1 MNDIN
6 WIRSLDNNFADLEQW
21 FAAKLFLGSCISA
34 CCAVFGID
42 LLLFYF
48 LLGALTVEAVARSIL
63 SCRRNRGLCRGLQR
77 GITRYI
83 CYGAFLFMAI
93 ALQVAFKRSLGLA
106 IPVADIFMCYLIIT
120 DCASILGHLN
130 ALGVPIP
137 KGLRFM
143 IVGGKRKIERKIEEI
158 THTQENGGGKKHGS

>member
-6 WIRSLDNNFADLEQW
+6 WIRSLDSNFADLEQW
-21 FAAKLFLGSCISA
+21 FAGKLFLGTCVSA
-34 CCAVFGID
+34 ACGMLGID

-48 LLGALTVEAVARSIL
+48 LVGALTTESIVRAIL

-83 CYGAFLFMAI
+83 CYGAFLFMAMS
-93 ALQVAFKRSLGLA
+93 LQVAFKRSLGLA

-120 DCASILGHLN
+120 DCSSILGHLH

-137 KGLRFM
+137 RGLRFM
-143 IVGGKRKIERKIEEI
+143 IVGGKKRIENRIEAI
-158 THTQENGGGKKHGS
+158 THSDDNQRGKNHGA

>member
-21 FAAKLFLGSCISA
+21 FAAKLFLGSCVSA
-34 CCAVFGID
+34 CCAVFGMD

-48 LLGALTVEAVARSIL
+48 LLGALFVETATRALL
-63 SCRRNRGLCRGLQR
+63 SCRRGRGLCRGLQR

-106 IPVADIFMCYLIIT
+106 VPLADIFMCYLILT
-120 DCASILGHLN
+120 DCASILGHLS

-143 IVGGKRKIERKIEEI
+143 IAGGKRKIEDRIESV
-158 THTQENGGGKKHGS
+158 THGNKNGGGKNGA